1 LKEQYYIGD
10 YKSMFDEDRGYVIIE
25 PYPTAN
31 ELKVYYEGS
40 YFVEGDLVKHDYLND
55 ELIYRVTYLD
65 YIKTIFSFIAVKKN
79 LEILEYGSGVGSF
92 VRSLLVSDE
101 GHRIGKID
109 GVDIS
114 DTAVTL
120 AAKHTKSLR
129 ASFHT
134 VDKRNLQKRYDLIAM
149 LEVIEHIPDVQNVI
163 EDLSKSA
170 EIGGIMFVTTPNY
183 NSFEQRIF
191 RGSWR
196 LFCPPEHI
204 NYFTKR
210 TLSQMLI
217 DNGWEILKVD
227 DEFVFSFTIGLR
239 KKLSG
244 VAPFFFIRMISWVK
258 KTTVYSLFNY
268 ALRLLGFEGGK
279 ITLIAR
285 KL

>member
-1 LKEQYYIGD
+1 
-10 YKSMFDEDRGYVIIE
+10 MFDEDRGYVIIE

-79 LEILEYGSGVGSF
+79 LEILEYGCGVGSF

-134 VDKRNLQKRYDLIAM
+134 VDKLNLQKRYDLIAM